1 MLLKKLQIMGG
12 IISSKQNMPILNGVL
27 IEAQNN
33 KIKLTTTNLNT
44 TIITRINTN
53 NIENGKT
60 VVLFRQ
66 LTSIVRELPQ
76 REVTLQ
82 LTKNN
87 LLISCENIK
96 LKINTF
102 NPDEF
107 PKTEVKKETAL
118 IKIDPQELLYIIKLT
133 SFCVGQEDV
142 NYVLNGILFEI
153 NNDNII
159 GVSTDAKR
167 LAMVKRKL
175 PANQPE
181 IKTKI
186 IFILPLQTI
195 NELQK
200 IVKDVTSE
208 IFFYI
213 NKNNVGFD
221 LGDSQIITR
230 IIEGE
235 FPDYNQYVPQPK
247 QDKLIIN
254 RETLLSDLRRAALF
268 STFDYQSVKIELKK
282 DKITI
287 LKATPQIG
295 EVKEEIKC
303 AYSGPSFP
311 IGFNPVYLIDVLKNI
326 DEENVSFEFFGADK
340 PAILRKKDYVYL
352 VLPMK
357 I

>member
-1 MLLKKLQIMGG
+1 MKIIVEQNMLLKKLQIMGG

-186 IFILPLQTI
+186 IFILPLRSEEHTS
-195 NELQK
+195 ELQ
-200 IVKDVTSE
+200 SH
-208 IFFYI
+208 
-213 NKNNVGFD
+213 
-221 LGDSQIITR
+221 
-230 IIEGE
+230 
-235 FPDYNQYVPQPK
+235 
-247 QDKLIIN
+247 
-254 RETLLSDLRRAALF
+254 
-268 STFDYQSVKIELKK
+268 
-282 DKITI
+282 
-287 LKATPQIG
+287 
-295 EVKEEIKC
+295 
-303 AYSGPSFP
+303 
-311 IGFNPVYLIDVLKNI
+311 
-326 DEENVSFEFFGADK
+326 
-340 PAILRKKDYVYL
+340 
-352 VLPMK
+352 
-357 I
+357 